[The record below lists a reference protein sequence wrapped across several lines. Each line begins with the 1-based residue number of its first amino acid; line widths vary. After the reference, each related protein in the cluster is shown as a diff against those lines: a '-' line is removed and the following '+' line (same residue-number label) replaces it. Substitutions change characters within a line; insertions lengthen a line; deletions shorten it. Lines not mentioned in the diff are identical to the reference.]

1 MNGRGSNGS
10 EADDN
15 ATEAKPMTTQH
26 KTIEYRYDECGLD
39 TVVIH
44 NMRVI
49 VDDAGEEIYCIPN
62 ITSLHK
68 VIAAALINR
77 RHGLLP
83 KELRF
88 LRTELGLTQAEL
100 GQLVKKDHQTIGRW
114 ERGET
119 PLDENAEVVIRAH
132 AAEAL
137 GIARE
142 GGIDELARRCVPSA
156 QIEAIE
162 IEAADPANYKLL
174 AA

>member
-1 MNGRGSNGS
+1 M
-10 EADDN
+10 
-15 ATEAKPMTTQH
+15 ATWEKM
-26 KTIEYRYDECGLD
+26 IDYRYDECGLD
-39 TVVIH
+39 NVVIH

-49 VDDAGEEIYCIPN
+49 VDDAGEETYCIPN

-88 LRTELGLTQAEL
+88 LRTELGMTQAEL

-119 PLDENAEVVIRAH
+119 AIDENAEMVIRMR
-132 AAEAL
+132 AAEVL
-137 GIARE
+137 EIPRDV
-142 GGIDELARRCVPSA
+142 GIDELARRCVPSA
-156 QIEAIE
+156 TIEPIE
-162 IEAADPANYKLL
+162 IDASDPAHYRRL

>member
-1 MNGRGSNGS
+1 M
-10 EADDN
+10 
-15 ATEAKPMTTQH
+15 ATQE

-39 TVVIH
+39 NVVIH

-49 VDDAGEEIYCIPN
+49 VDDAGEETYCIPN

-68 VIAAALINR
+68 LIAGCLIKQR
-77 RHGLLP
+77 YGLLP

-88 LRTELGLTQAEL
+88 LRTELGMTQAEL

-119 PLDENAEVVIRAH
+119 PIDENAEVVIRTH

-137 GIARE
+137 GIPRE
-142 GGIDELARRCVPSA
+142 VSIDELARRCVPSA
-156 QIEAIE
+156 TIEAIE
-162 IEAADPANYKLL
+162 IDGTNPSDYRLL

>member
-1 MNGRGSNGS
+1 M
-10 EADDN
+10 
-15 ATEAKPMTTQH
+15 ATLEK
-26 KTIEYRYDECGLD
+26 IIDYRYDECGLD
-39 TVVIH
+39 NVVIH

-49 VDDAGEEIYCIPN
+49 VDDTGDETCCIPN

-68 VIAAALINR
+68 LIAACLINR
-77 RHGLLP
+77 RHGLMP

-100 GQLVKKDHQTIGRW
+100 GRLVKKDHQTIGRW

-119 PLDENAEVVIRAH
+119 PIDENAEVVIRAH

-137 GIARE
+137 DIARE

-156 QIEAIE
+156 MIEAIE
-162 IEAADPANYKLL
+162 IDASDPGHYRRL

>member
-1 MNGRGSNGS
+1 
-10 EADDN
+10 
-15 ATEAKPMTTQH
+15 MTTQNE
-26 KTIEYRYDECGLD
+26 TIEYRYDECGLD
-39 TVVIH
+39 DVVIH

-49 VDDAGEEIYCIPN
+49 VDDAGEETYYLPN
-62 ITSLHK
+62 ITGLHK

-88 LRTELGLTQAEL
+88 LRTELGLTQGEL

-119 PLDENAEVVIRAH
+119 PIDENAEVVIRAH

-137 GIARE
+137 GIVRE

-156 QIEAIE
+156 TIEPIAID
-162 IEAADPANYKLL
+162 ASDPAHYRRL